1 MASLLKLH
9 DGPQKLMQK
18 RSKRLGD
25 YARFRGIKERGDKP
39 DKKTVEQGEQFVAL
53 NATLKEELPR
63 MFAMTGRLVEAC
75 LTNFVLLQLQWQGI
89 WRRKLSQAI
98 DVHNAS
104 PHLHDI
110 VNAFQGDFR
119 YTEAQALSLG
129 ICNGSILADA
139 ANLVNFLSPTT
150 TLNGDDSSPR
160 QSTTPTL
167 DSRDR
172 TISQGSA
179 NSPTLAR
186 PEYTSRHSDQLGVS
200 HLVGASLASLA
211 QPHHATGRRIRASS
225 TASTRSP
232 VTPEIP
238 GGWRNHSNSVTP
250 TLNGNRP
257 STSTGRTSETPSL
270 PRLSVDTPDF
280 NRLSTDSHNQ
290 SMRLPSTSTYQSS
303 NQSRT
308 VRGRQPSPS
317 DRYSDFFNSSLP
329 MSDKPPQHSPPAPL
343 GKRDFNILWVAVSVY
358 EFSIDQSRGEAGYPY
373 LTYVAG
379 EVSPS
384 DPSISYVRC

>member
-1 MASLLKLH
+1 
-9 DGPQKLMQK
+9 MQK
-18 RSKRLGD
+18 RSKRLTD
-25 YARFRGIKERGDKP
+25 YARFRGLKERGDKP
-39 DKKTVEQGEQFVAL
+39 DKKTTEQGEQFIAL

-75 LTNFVLLQLQWQGI
+75 LSNFVLLQLQWQGI

-98 DVHNAS
+98 DVHSDS

-119 YTEAQALSLG
+119 YAEAQALSLG

-150 TLNGDDSSPR
+150 TLNDDNSPR
-160 QSTTPTL
+160 QSTTITL

-172 TISQGSA
+172 TLSQGSS
-179 NSPTLAR
+179 NSPTIAR

-250 TLNGNRP
+250 TLNSNNRP

-280 NRLSTDSHNQ
+280 DRLSTDSHTH
-290 SMRLPSTSTYQSS
+290 SMRPPSTSTYQSS
-303 NQSRT
+303 TQSHT
-308 VRGRQPSPS
+308 VRDRQPSPS
-317 DRYSDFFNSSLP
+317 DRYSGFFNSSLP
-329 MSDKPPQHSPPAPL
+329 MSDKPPQHASPVPP
-343 GKRDFNILWVAVSVY
+343 GRRDFNILWVAVSVY

-379 EVSPS
+379 EVS
-384 DPSISYVRC
+384 